1 MERVL
6 GRHLEER
13 NGKAVEVVD
22 RCYDVP
28 LLESLQSLLQT
39 ESVRDQVTSKRGK

>member
-6 GRHLEER
+6 GRHLEEK

-28 LLESLQSLLQT
+28 LLEYLQSLLQA
-39 ESVRDQVTSKRGK
+39 EAVHDQVIPK

>member
-6 GRHLEER
+6 GRHYELK
-13 NGKAVEVVD
+13 NGKTVEVVD

-28 LLESLQSLLQT
+28 LLESLQCLLSC
-39 ESVRDQVTSKRGK
+39 SVVQEQVG